1 MTKQEKLNMLDNL
14 VLDRMISLM
23 QSGDTNLLPELGNAI
38 NFLKA
43 NNTVEAIQ
51 KSDEDPMEVRK
62 KKLEEAKKR
71 RNISDSVV
79 I

>member
-1 MTKQEKLNMLDNL
+1 MNKSEKLKALDEAILDKMLAWMETDE
-14 VLDRMISLM
+14 
-23 QSGDTNLLPELGNAI
+23 TNRLPELGNAI
-38 NFLKA
+38 AYLKA

-71 RNISDSVV
+71 REVV
-79 I
+79 KNK

>member
-1 MTKQEKLNMLDNL
+1 MLDNL
-14 VLDRMISLM
+14 VLDMMISLM